1 MADAKKKKN
10 IFSRI
15 VGLFKDAAGA
25 IVDFLTDSAIAESIR
40 QDLGLKPGGSIP
52 AATGQKFVQFA
63 AGLDPDKEALSE
75 TIAEISDVAQEI
87 KTLAATLETD
97 DFPAGQ
103 VSYTLF
109 KLGATDSV
117 RLRWPFLYALSRSI
131 LFLEED
137 TEALIMIDPAR
148 LLRQLRGEDLPSGEL
163 LAQRITGA
171 GALVL
176 QLLDAFTSKEKNE
189 ADTGHVDVFYGWDLS
204 PDSVTPKADLASMRA
219 VTFRVGGASG
229 TGPHLLASL
238 LAVPPE
244 HGGPGIYVSLGG
256 DLTIDKEIERKIDP
270 DADDDTQSNLH
281 RIKFSLDAGVASG
294 FDAYFGF
301 AGSRLPSNVQAL
313 DPNPFLKFGITSG
326 TADEPIFRIGE
337 PNETRL
343 DIYQTE
349 FGIDVWKERAGFHA
363 ALRDAQLVIA
373 PDKGD
378 SFLRT
383 IAGDGAKLKFSVGII
398 ADTDGGFRLDGGTK
412 AKATLPVGRS
422 IAGVLTVHHVE
433 IGLGPSSTGGDLG
446 LELSGGFTAH
456 LGPFSVVVDRLGF
469 QLDADRREGGNL
481 GPIHLDLG
489 FKAPNGLGLLLDA
502 SVLKGGGYLYAD
514 PANNE
519 YAGAFELLLFGKF
532 GIKAIGVLTTRPN
545 DWSLLLLIF
554 IQFPIPTPAPGF
566 TVFGV
571 GGLIGVQH
579 GIDLAQLI
587 AGMKTKAFD
596 DILFPDNPV
605 GDAPRILNRL
615 RTVFPLTPRAFTI
628 GPMFDMGWGTPKRIV
643 FIRVGLLIQMA
654 NVFGSGDGEFAFSQ
668 IVLIGQLRVEIGPTK
683 EDATITV
690 VKLIVDIVGFWDLD
704 KKRYGF
710 IARLRDSKIAKIDIT
725 GSLAVWGEYGDK
737 PRFLLAAGGFNPRF
751 KDVPTEIGGVLDRL
765 GAAFKVGRFSLTLT
779 GYFALSP
786 GTIQFGVNLAAKATI
801 GPVGLTGDIGF
812 DALIYREPTTHF
824 LVDFH
829 IKAAVTFKGH
839 SLAGVKVEGTIEGP
853 GLWHVK
859 GKVTFSI
866 LWWDIDKSFDE
877 TWGTADE
884 AVIVQTSVVGLLTT
898 ELNRRENWTA
908 QLPAGGEAMVTIA
921 SRPGELA
928 TLAHPLGRFTF
939 SQRTVPLGLAMEK
952 FGEGGIDG
960 PNRFDVTGMRV
971 GEAGLDATERV
982 AVRDHFPRSQFLEMT
997 EEDRLTRPSFEEM
1010 DAGVEFS
1017 SAAYSVSESAIW
1029 ADMEYE
1035 TAYLDIDPRR
1045 FNGTRRDGALRRV
1058 AMDMSLVGI
1067 LAGHGA
1073 AARAPQR
1080 LDERNRA
1087 KTGSRVDLTPAPMA
1101 AAERTAFTVDPA
1113 VSLGGQARTVEMIA
1127 EQRFRPDDEERSQLV
1142 EEFELAGV

>member
-1 MADAKKKKN
+1 MADDKKKKN

-15 VGLFKDAAGA
+15 VAWFKKVAEWIPEHLGDP
-25 IVDFLTDSAIAESIR
+25 AIAQSIR
-40 QDLGLKPGGSIP
+40 EDLGLKPGAQID
-52 AATGQKFVQFA
+52 AAKSQKFVQFG
-63 AGLDPDKEALSE
+63 AGLDPDKESFSE

-117 RLRWPFLYALSRSI
+117 RLRWPFLYALSRSV

-189 ADTGHVDVFYGWDLS
+189 ADVGHVDVFYGWDAS
-204 PDSVTPKADLASMRA
+204 PDSVTPKADLVSMRG
-219 VTFRVGGASG
+219 VTFNVGGASP
-229 TGPHLLASL
+229 TGPRLLASL

-244 HGGPGIYVSLGG
+244 HGGPGIFLSLGG
-256 DLTIDKEIERKIDP
+256 ELTLERQLDE
-270 DADDDTQSNLH
+270 A
-281 RIKFSLDAGVASG
+281 KFRLDAGATNG

-301 AGSRLPSNVQAL
+301 GGSRLASTVPPADV
-313 DPNPFLKFGITSG
+313 NPFLKLAITSG
-326 TADEPIFRIGE
+326 TADEPAFRLGE
-337 PNETRL
+337 PDETRL
-343 DIYQTE
+343 DVYQTE
-349 FGIDVWKERAGFHA
+349 FGINVSKDRAGFHA
-363 ALRDAQLVIA
+363 ALRDAELVIA
-373 PDKGD
+373 PGKGD

-383 IAGDGAKLKFSVGII
+383 IAGDGAKLRFSVGII
-398 ADTDGGFRLDGGTK
+398 ADSDGGFRLDGGTK
-412 AKATLPVGRS
+412 ATATLPVGRS
-422 IAGVLTVHHVE
+422 VAGVLTVHHVE

-446 LELSGGFTAH
+446 LELSGAFTAH

-469 QLDADRREGGNL
+469 QLDADRREDGNL
-481 GPIHLDLG
+481 GPFQLDLG
-489 FKAPNGLGLLLDA
+489 FKAPNGLGLLLDT

-643 FIRVGLLIQMA
+643 FIRVGLLIQVA
-654 NVFGSGDGEFAFSQ
+654 NVFGSGDGEVAFSQ

-690 VKLIVDIVGFWDLD
+690 VKLVVDIVGFWDLD

-884 AVIVQTSVVGLLTT
+884 ATIVQTSVVGLLTT

-939 SQRTVPLGLAMEK
+939 SQRTVPLGLSMEK
-952 FGEGGIDG
+952 FGEGGIVG

-971 GEAGLDATERV
+971 GDTGLGATERV

-997 EEDRLTRPSFEEM
+997 EEDRLTKASFEEM

-1017 SAAYSVSESAIW
+1017 SAAFSVSESAIRV
-1029 ADMEYE
+1029 DMEYE
-1035 TAYLDIDPRR
+1035 TAYLDIDQRA
-1045 FNGTRRDGALRRV
+1045 FNGTRRDNGLRRV
-1058 AMDMSLVGI
+1058 ALDMSLVGI

-1073 AARAPQR
+1073 ASRAPQR
-1080 LDERNRA
+1080 LDERNKARTA
-1087 KTGSRVDLTPAPMA
+1087 SRIDLSPAPLA
-1101 AAERTAFTVDPA
+1101 AAERTVFTADPA
-1113 VSLGGQARTVEMIA
+1113 MPLGGQARTVEMIA
-1127 EQRFRPDDEERSQLV
+1127 EQQFRPDDEGRSQLV

>member
-15 VGLFKDAAGA
+15 IAWFKKVAEWIPEHLGDP
-25 IVDFLTDSAIAESIR
+25 AIARSIR
-40 QDLGLKPGGSIP
+40 EDLGLKPGAQID
-52 AATGQKFVQFA
+52 AAKSQKFVQVG
-63 AGLDPDKEALSE
+63 AGLDPDKEAFSE
-75 TIAEISDVAQEI
+75 TVAEVSEIVQEI
-87 KTLAATLETD
+87 KTLAATLETED
-97 DFPAGQ
+97 VPAGQ
-103 VSYTLF
+103 VSYVLL
-109 KLGATDSV
+109 KLAATDSV
-117 RLRWPFLYALSRSI
+117 RLRWPFLYALSRAA

-148 LLRQLRGEDLPSGEL
+148 LLRQLRGEDLPSGEV

-176 QLLDAFTSKEKNE
+176 QLLDAFTSKEKND
-189 ADTGHVDVFYGWDLS
+189 ASVGHVDVFYGWDVA

-219 VTFRVGGASG
+219 VTFNIGDGSG
-229 TGPHLLASL
+229 TGARLLVSL
-238 LAVPPE
+238 LAVPSA
-244 HGGPGIYVSLGG
+244 HGGPGIFLSLGG
-256 DLTIDKEIERKIDP
+256 ALTIEREIEQQVDPDDETNPEVRKI
-270 DADDDTQSNLH
+270 
-281 RIKFSLDAGVASG
+281 KFRLDAGFPNA

-301 AGSRLPSNVQAL
+301 DGSRLATTVQGGGT
-313 DPNPFLKFGITSG
+313 NPFLKFGITSG
-326 TADEPIFRIGE
+326 TADQPSFRLGE

-343 DIYQTE
+343 DIYQLE
-349 FGIDVWKERAGFHA
+349 FGIDVWKENAGFHA
-363 ALRDAQLVIA
+363 ALRDAELIIA
-373 PDKGD
+373 PGKGD

-398 ADTDGGFRLDGGTK
+398 ADSDGFRLDGGTK
-412 AKATLPVGRS
+412 ASATLPVGRS

-446 LELSGGFTAH
+446 LELSGAFTAH

-469 QLDADRREGGNL
+469 QLDADRRDNGNF
-481 GPIHLDLG
+481 GPFHVDLG
-489 FKAPNGLGLLLDA
+489 FKAPNGLGLLLDT

-579 GIDLAQLI
+579 GIDIAQLV

-615 RTVFPLTPRAFTI
+615 RTVFPLTPRAFTV

-643 FIRVGLLIQMA
+643 FIRVGLLIQVA
-654 NVFGSGDGEFAFSQ
+654 NVFGSGAGEVGFSQ

-690 VKLIVDIVGFWDLD
+690 VKLVVDILGFWDLD

-710 IARLRDSKIAKIDIT
+710 IARLRDSKIAKIDII

-824 LVDFH
+824 IVDFH

-866 LWWDIDKSFDE
+866 LWWDISKSFDE

-884 AVIVQTSVVGLLTT
+884 ATIVQTSVVALLTT

-939 SQRTVPLGLAMEK
+939 SQRTIPLGLTMQK
-952 FGEGGIDG
+952 FGDGGIAG
-960 PNRFDVTGMRV
+960 PNRFDVIGMTV
-971 GEAGLDATERV
+971 GGTSLGANERV
-982 AVRDHFPRSQFLEMT
+982 AARDHFPRAQFLEMT
-997 EEDRLTRPSFEEM
+997 EEDRLTRSSFEEM

-1017 SAAYSVSESAIW
+1017 SAAFSVSASPVG

-1045 FNGTRRDGALRRV
+1045 FNGTRRDNALRRV
-1058 AMDMSLVGI
+1058 AMDASLVGV
-1067 LAGHGA
+1067 LAGNGA

-1080 LDERNRA
+1080 VDERNRA
-1087 KTGSRVDLTPAPMA
+1087 KTGSRVELTPPPLA
-1101 AAERTAFTVDPA
+1101 AADRAAFTIDPA
-1113 VSLGGQARTVEMIA
+1113 VGLGGQARTVEMIA
-1127 EQRFRPDDEERSQLV
+1127 EQRFQPNDDARSQLV

>member
-1 MADAKKKKN
+1 MPDDSKKKKN

-15 VGLFKDAAGA
+15 VAWFKKVAEWIPEHLGDP
-25 IVDFLTDSAIAESIR
+25 AIARSIR
-40 QDLGLKPGGSIP
+40 EDLGLAPGDQID
-52 AATGQKFVQFA
+52 AAKSQKFVQFG
-63 AGLDPDKEALSE
+63 AGLDPDKEAFSE
-75 TIAEISDVAQEI
+75 TVAELSDVVQEI
-87 KTLAATLETD
+87 KTLATTLETED
-97 DFPAGQ
+97 APAAQ
-103 VSYTLF
+103 VSYTLL
-109 KLGATDSV
+109 KLAATDSV
-117 RLRWPFLYALSRSI
+117 RLRAPFLYALSRAV

-148 LLRQLRGEDLPSGEL
+148 LLRQLRGEDLPSGEI
-163 LAQRITGA
+163 LAQRLTGA

-176 QLLDAFTSKEKNE
+176 QLVDAFTSKEKSG
-189 ADTGHVDVFYGWDLS
+189 TGVGHLDVFYGWDPA

-219 VTFRVGGASG
+219 VTFNLGDESG
-229 TGPHLLASL
+229 TGARLLVSL
-238 LAVPPE
+238 LSVPSV
-244 HGGPGIYVSLGG
+244 HGGPGIFLSLGG
-256 DLTIDKEIERKIDP
+256 ALTIEQ
-270 DADDDTQSNLH
+270 ALDDFTF
-281 RIKFSLDAGVASG
+281 RLDAGFPNA

-301 AGSRLPSNVQAL
+301 EGSRIPTTVEGGGTS
-313 DPNPFLKFGITSG
+313 PFLKFGITSRVG
-326 TADEPIFRIGE
+326 DEPAFRLGE

-343 DIYQTE
+343 DIYELE
-349 FGIDVWKERAGFHA
+349 FGIDVWKENAGFHA
-363 ALRDAQLVIA
+363 ALRDAELVIA
-373 PDKGD
+373 PGKGD

-398 ADTDGGFRLDGGTK
+398 ADSDGFRLDGGTK
-412 AKATLPVGRS
+412 ASATLPVGRS

-446 LELSGGFTAH
+446 LELSGAFTAH

-469 QLDADRREGGNL
+469 QLDADRRDDGNV
-481 GPIHLDLG
+481 GPFHLDLG
-489 FKAPNGLGLLLDA
+489 FKAPNGLGLLLDT

-579 GIDLAQLI
+579 GIDIAQLV

-596 DILFPDNPV
+596 DILFPANPV

-690 VKLIVDIVGFWDLD
+690 VKLVVDILGFWDLD

-710 IARLRDSKIAKIDIT
+710 IARLRDSKIAKIDII

-751 KDVPTEIGGVLDRL
+751 KDVPTEISGVLDRL

-801 GPVGLTGDIGF
+801 GPVGLTGEIGF

-884 AVIVQTSVVGLLTT
+884 AVIVQTSVVGLLAT

-928 TLAHPLGRFTF
+928 TLAHPLGRFVF
-939 SQRTVPLGLAMEK
+939 SQRTVPLGLTMQK
-952 FGEGGIDG
+952 FGDGGIDG
-960 PNRFDVTGMRV
+960 PNRFDVVGMTV
-971 GEAGLDATERV
+971 GATSLGPTERV
-982 AVRDHFPRSQFLEMT
+982 SARDHFPRAQFLEMT
-997 EEDRLTRPSFEEM
+997 EEDRLTRSSFEEM

-1017 SAAYSVSESAIW
+1017 SSAFSVSTSAIG

-1045 FNGTRRDGALRRV
+1045 FNGTRRDRALRRV
-1058 AMDMSLVGI
+1058 ALDESLVSL

-1080 LDERNRA
+1080 LDELNRA
-1087 KTGSRVDLTPAPMA
+1087 KTGSRVDLTPPPLA
-1101 AAERTAFTVDPA
+1101 AADRSAFAIDPA
-1113 VSLGGQARTVEMIA
+1113 IGLAGQARTVEMIA
-1127 EQRFRPDDEERSQLV
+1127 EQRFQSDDDARSQLV